1 MPRDSFVHLH
11 LHTEYSLLDGSIRMK
26 ELMKKA
32 SEFKMPAV
40 AMTDHGNLFGAIEF
54 YQEAQHAGVKPI
66 IGCEAYVAR
75 GSHKDRP
82 GSRRDSAYH
91 FTLLAENETGYR
103 NLVKLLTTA
112 HLDGFH
118 YAPRIDK
125 ELLAARSA
133 GLIGLSGCLAGEVNS
148 AIQADNIEKA
158 KQSAAEY
165 RDILG
170 AENFFIELHDHGM
183 EEQRKCNSA
192 LPQIARDLG
201 IGLVAANDVHF
212 LRRSDHQAHDV
223 MLCIGTGKM
232 VQDETRMRYLP
243 ELYFK
248 SPDEMRE
255 VFRDFPQ
262 AIENTLKIGERCH
275 LDLEFGRSKY
285 PEYPVPA
292 GKTREGYL
300 RELCYSGLRQRYG
313 ERATNDPELIRR
325 LDYELGVLEK
335 TGFVSYLLIVWDFI
349 HFAKERGIPVGP
361 GRGSA
366 AGSIVAYVLG
376 ITDIDPL
383 QYGLLFERFLN
394 PDRVS
399 PPDIDI
405 DFCEARRGEVLE
417 YVRQKYGERRVA
429 QIITFGKLKAK
440 SVVRDVGRV
449 MGWSYRD
456 ADRIAKMIPNE
467 LNITLDS
474 AVEKNPE
481 LKRAVATEPATR
493 QLFDYAKVLEGLSR
507 NAGVHAAGVVI
518 ADRDLSDYIPL
529 CRDVKG
535 NDVISQYPMGPLNDL
550 GLLKMDFLGLKT
562 LTVIEDTLALIHK
575 RDPEF
580 SLKNISLDDPAA
592 FALYNR
598 GETIGLFQMES
609 GGMTSLSKQLDV
621 KKLDDII
628 ALIALYRPGPM
639 ELIPEYVKAKKGIT
653 PIKYL
658 HPLLEDICA
667 DTYGVMIYQEQVMA
681 AASKL
686 AGYSLAQADLLRRA
700 MGKKDKEK
708 MAKERKNFIEGCAR
722 TNKIPEKKANAI
734 FDLLEKFAGYG
745 FNKSHSAAYGVISYQ
760 TAYLKA
766 HYPVEFM
773 AGLLS
778 NEINNTEKISV
789 FVGECK
795 RMGICILPPDI
806 NKSGLKFM
814 PETVAGIGDAGGE
827 ARRLRTGVAGPGIA
841 DPGYKA
847 IRYGLAAIKHVG
859 ETAMKSVI
867 REREDRGEFISLED
881 FCARLDS
888 RIANRKMLESL
899 VKSGA
904 FDFVG
909 KDRAELFGCIDD
921 AVSASVAAQRDRLAG
936 QVSLFDEA
944 TAPTTSRKRLASRW
958 SDHEKLSYEKEL
970 LGFYVSGHP
979 LDAYAEAIAAKNYRS
994 INSLGELDDRA
1005 PFKIAGAIVQVEKK
1019 FTRKEGK
1026 PFAVVWVE
1034 DLTDVLE
1041 VVVWNEVY
1049 LKISDS
1055 LAAGR
1060 VIEIRGTLDKREEVL
1075 RAMATEIKL
1084 LAPGKTNGANEQST
1098 DTRQEH
1104 PVLLQFSPA
1113 ATGDELRQVHQIL
1126 VSSPGRRPVQLLF
1139 DRANGNSLR
1148 LDAGTDFRVNLTP
1161 DVEEKLS
1168 RWLVTGKR

>member
-1 MPRDSFVHLH
+1 MSRDSFVHLH

-32 SEFKMPAV
+32 AQFKMPAV
-40 AMTDHGNLFGAIEF
+40 AITDHGNLFGAIEF
-54 YQEAQHAGVKPI
+54 YQEAQRAGVKPI
-66 IGCEAYVAR
+66 IGCEAYVAP

-82 GSRRDSAYH
+82 GSRRHSAYH
-91 FTLLAENETGYR
+91 FTFLAQNEAGYR
-103 NLVKLLTTA
+103 NLVKLITAA

-125 ELLAARSA
+125 ELLSAHAA
-133 GLIGLSGCLAGEVNS
+133 GLIGLSGCLAGEINS
-148 AIQADNIEKA
+148 AIQANNLEKA

-170 AENFFIELHDHGM
+170 PENFFLEMHDHGM
-183 EEQRKCNSA
+183 EEQRLCNRV
-192 LPQIARDLG
+192 LPQIARDIG
-201 IGLVAANDVHF
+201 VGLVAANDVHF
-212 LRRSDHQAHDV
+212 LRRSDHDAHDV

-232 VQDETRMRYLP
+232 VQDENRMRYVP

-248 SPDEMRE
+248 SPAEMRE

-262 AIENTLKIGERCH
+262 AITNTLEIGERCRV
-275 LDLEFGRSKY
+275 DLEFGRSKY

-300 RELCYSGLRQRYG
+300 RELCYQGLRERYG
-313 ERATNDPELIRR
+313 DRAATDAELLKR

-349 HFAKERGIPVGP
+349 HFAKERRIPVGP

-366 AGSIVAYVLG
+366 AGSMVAYVLG

-383 QYGLLFERFLN
+383 QYGLIFERFLN

-399 PPDIDI
+399 PPDIDV

-535 NDVISQYPMGPLNDL
+535 NDVISQYAMGPLNDL

-562 LTVIEDTLALIHK
+562 LTVIEDTLTLIRK
-575 RDPEF
+575 RETGF
-580 SLKNISLDDPAA
+580 SVKDIPIDDTAA

-639 ELIPEYVKAKKGIT
+639 ELIPEYVRAKKGIT

-708 MAKERKNFIEGCAR
+708 MAKERRNFIEGCAR

-795 RMGICILPPDI
+795 RMGISIMPPDI

-814 PETVAGIGDAGGE
+814 PEMWE
-827 ARRLRTGVAGPGIA
+827 GPQRPDSRGTKA
-841 DPGYKA
+841 APTLNA

-859 ETAMKSVI
+859 ETAMEAVI
-867 REREDRGEFISLED
+867 REREQRGDFFSLED
-881 FCARLDS
+881 LCTRLDS
-888 RIANRKMLESL
+888 RLANRKMLESL
-899 VKSGA
+899 IKAGA
-904 FDFVG
+904 FDFLG
-909 KDRAELFGCIDD
+909 RDRAELYGCIDD
-921 AVSASVAAQRDRLAG
+921 AVGASVAAQRDRLAG

-944 TAPTTSRKRLASRW
+944 TASTTSRKRPVTRW

-979 LDAYAEAIAAKNYRS
+979 LDAYVEVFAAKNYRS
-994 INSLGELDDRA
+994 IASLADLDDRA

-1019 FTRKEGK
+1019 FTRREGK
-1026 PFAVVWVE
+1026 PFAVLWIE
-1034 DLTDVLE
+1034 DLTDTLE

-1049 LKISDS
+1049 LRVSDA

-1060 VIEIRGTLDKREEVL
+1060 VVEIKGTMDKREEVL
-1075 RAMATEIKL
+1075 RATALGIRSL
-1084 LAPGKTNGANEQST
+1084 PLGKTNGASERSGDSSEQPT
-1098 DTRQEH
+1098 
-1104 PVLLQFSPA
+1104 VLLQFSTA
-1113 ATGDELRQVHQIL
+1113 TTGDELRQVREIL

-1139 DRANGNSLR
+1139 DRRDGSSLR
-1148 LDAGTDFRVNLTP
+1148 LDAGVELRVNLTHEL
-1161 DVEEKLS
+1161 EEKLS
-1168 RWLVTGKR
+1168 RWLVTPKLQ

>member
-1 MPRDSFVHLH
+1 MARDSFVHLH
-11 LHTEYSLLDGSIRMK
+11 LHTEYSLLDGAIRMK

-32 SEFKMPAV
+32 AEFKMPAV
-40 AMTDHGNLFGAIEF
+40 AITDHGNLFGAIEF
-54 YQEAQHAGVKPI
+54 YQEAVRAGVKPI
-66 IGCEAYVAR
+66 IGCETYVAP

-82 GSRRDSAYH
+82 GSRRDAAYH
-91 FTLLAENETGYR
+91 FTLLAQNETGYR
-103 NLVKLLTTA
+103 NLIKLITAA

-125 ELLAARSA
+125 EFLSTHAA
-133 GLIGLSGCLAGEVNS
+133 GLIGLSGCLAGELNT
-148 AIQADNIEKA
+148 AIRANHMEKA

-170 AENFFIELHDHGM
+170 PENFFMEMHDHGM
-183 EEQRKCNSA
+183 EEQRLCNRV
-192 LPQIARDLG
+192 LPTIARG
-201 IGLVAANDVHF
+201 SGVGLVAANDVHF
-212 LRRSDHQAHDV
+212 LRRSDHDAHDV

-232 VQDETRMRYLP
+232 VQDENRMRYKP

-248 SPDEMRE
+248 SAEEMRE
-255 VFRDFPQ
+255 IFRDFPE
-262 AIENTLKIGERCH
+262 AIANTLKIAEGCN
-275 LDLEFGRSKY
+275 LEIELGKSKY
-285 PEYPVPA
+285 PEYPVPQ
-292 GKTREGYL
+292 GISRETYL
-300 RELCYSGLRQRYG
+300 RDLCAKGLLQRYG
-313 ERATNDPELIRR
+313 DRAKSDRQLQQR

-335 TGFVSYLLIVWDFI
+335 TGFISYILIVWDFI
-349 HFAKERGIPVGP
+349 HFAKERCIPVGP

-366 AGSIVAYVLG
+366 AGSLVAYVLG

-383 QYGLLFERFLN
+383 QYGLIFERFLN
-394 PDRVS
+394 PDRIS
-399 PPDIDI
+399 PPDIDV

-449 MGWSYRD
+449 MGLSYRD

-481 LKRAVATEPATR
+481 LRRAVTNEPPTR

-575 RDPEF
+575 REPEF
-580 SLKNISLDDPAA
+580 SLKSIPLNDGDS

-609 GGMTSLSKQLDV
+609 GGMTSTAKQFDV
-621 KKLDDII
+621 RKIDDII

-639 ELIPEYVKAKKGIT
+639 DLIGDY
-653 PIKYL
+653 IKRKRGLMKIRYE
-658 HPLLEDICA
+658 HPLLQEICA
-667 DTYGVMIYQEQVMA
+667 ETYGVMIYQEQVMA
-681 AASKL
+681 AASRL
-686 AGYSLAQADLLRRA
+686 AGYSLAQGDLLRRA

-708 MAKERKNFIEGCAR
+708 MAKERRNFIDGCAR

-745 FNKSHSAAYGVISYQ
+745 FNKSHSAAYGVISYH

-795 RMGICILPPDI
+795 RMGISILSPDI
-806 NKSGLKFM
+806 NKSGLNFM
-814 PETVAGIGDAGGE
+814 PETVAGIGD
-827 ARRLRTGVAGPGIA
+827 TGTAIT
-841 DPGYKA
+841 DLGYKA

-859 ETAMKSVI
+859 ETAMESVI
-867 REREDRGEFISLED
+867 REREERGEFISLED
-881 FCARLDS
+881 FCGRLDS
-888 RIANRKMLESL
+888 RVANRKMLESL

-944 TAPTTSRKRLASRW
+944 TAPMTSRKRLASRW

-979 LDAYAEAIAAKNYRS
+979 LDAYAEVIAAKNYRS

-1005 PFKIAGAIVQVEKK
+1005 SFKIAGAIVQVEKK

-1034 DLTDVLE
+1034 DLTDMLE

-1075 RAMATEIKL
+1075 RAMATEIRL

-1098 DTRQEH
+1098 HTRQEH

-1113 ATGDELRQVHQIL
+1113 ATGDELCQVRQIL
-1126 VSSPGRRPVQLLF
+1126 VGSPGRRPVQLLF

-1168 RWLVTGKR
+1168 RWLVTVKR

>member
-32 SEFKMPAV
+32 AEFEMPAV
-40 AMTDHGNLFGAIEF
+40 AITDHGNLFGVIEF
-54 YQEAQHAGVKPI
+54 YQEAQRAGVKPI
-66 IGCEAYVAR
+66 IGCEVYVAP

-82 GSRRDSAYH
+82 PSRRESAYH
-91 FTLLAENETGYR
+91 FTLLAENEIGYR
-103 NLVKLLTTA
+103 NLVKLVTAA

-125 ELLAARSA
+125 ALLAERSA
-133 GLIGLSGCLAGEVNS
+133 GLIGLSGCLAGEINS
-148 AIQADNIEKA
+148 AIQANNIEKA

-170 AENFFIELHDHGM
+170 AENFFVELHDHGM
-183 EEQRKCNSA
+183 EEQKMCNTA
-192 LPQIARDLG
+192 LVQIARDLG
-201 IGLVAANDVHF
+201 VGMVAANDVHF

-232 VQDETRMRYLP
+232 VQDETRLHYLP

-248 SPDEMRE
+248 SPAEMRQ
-255 VFRDFPQ
+255 VFHDFPG
-262 AIENTLKIGERCH
+262 AIKNTLVIGERCG

-300 RELCYSGLRQRYG
+300 RELCFQGLSTRYG
-313 ERATNDPELIRR
+313 ERATSDPELKRR
-325 LDYELGVLEK
+325 LEYELGVLEK

-349 HFAKERGIPVGP
+349 HFAKEKGIPVGP

-376 ITDIDPL
+376 ITDIEPL
-383 QYGLLFERFLN
+383 QYGLIFERFLN

-399 PPDIDI
+399 PPDIDV

-449 MGWSYRD
+449 LGWSYRD

-467 LNITLDS
+467 LNITLDA
-474 AVEKNPE
+474 AVGKNAE
-481 LKRAVATEPATR
+481 LKRALASEPATR
-493 QLFDYAKVLEGLSR
+493 QLFDHAKVLEGLSR

-535 NDVISQYPMGPLNDL
+535 NDVISQYAMGPLNDL

-562 LTVIEDTLALIHK
+562 LTVIEDTLTLIGK
-575 RDPEF
+575 RQPDF
-580 SLKNISLDDPAA
+580 SLKTIPLDDAAA

-609 GGMTSLSKQLDV
+609 GGMTSLSKQFDV

-639 ELIPEYVKAKKGIT
+639 ELIPEYVKAKKGLT

-686 AGYSLAQADLLRRA
+686 AGYSLAQGDLLRRA

-708 MAKERKNFIEGCAR
+708 MAKERRNFIDGCAR

-745 FNKSHSAAYGVISYQ
+745 FNKSHSAAYGVISYH

-795 RMGICILPPDI
+795 RMGISILPPDI
-806 NKSGLKFM
+806 NKSGLKFT
-814 PETVAGIGDAGGE
+814 PETIAGIGDAG
-827 ARRLRTGVAGPGIA
+827 AGINH
-841 DPGYKA
+841 PGYNA
-847 IRYGLAAIKHVG
+847 IRYGLAAIKNVG
-859 ETAMKSVI
+859 EAAMAMAI
-867 REREDRGEFISLED
+867 REREQRGGFASLED
-881 FCARLDS
+881 FCGRFDS
-888 RIANRKMLESL
+888 RVANRKMLESL
-899 VKSGA
+899 VRAGA
-904 FDFVG
+904 FDFTRR
-909 KDRAELFGCIDD
+909 DRAELFALIDD
-921 AVSASVAAQRDRLAG
+921 ALASSAALQRDRLSG
-936 QVSLFDEA
+936 QVSLFDQHTHAA
-944 TAPTTSRKRLASRW
+944 TAARRQPIKSW
-958 SDHEKLSYEKEL
+958 SEHEKLSYEKEL

-979 LDAYAEAIAAKNYRS
+979 LDAYADLLAAKNYRS
-994 INSLGELDDRA
+994 IASLGELEDRVQ
-1005 PFKIAGAIVQVEKK
+1005 FKIAGAIVEVEKK
-1019 FTRKEGK
+1019 FTKKDGK
-1026 PFAVVWVE
+1026 PFAVVRLE
-1034 DLTDVLE
+1034 DLLDILE
-1041 VVVWNEVY
+1041 VVVWNELY
-1049 LKISDS
+1049 LKVSDV
-1055 LAAGR
+1055 LVPGR
-1060 VIEIRGTLDKREEVL
+1060 VVELKGTLDRRDEML
-1075 RAMATEIKL
+1075 RATAIEIKPLAPVKPNGATERSEDASQVSAIL
-1084 LAPGKTNGANEQST
+1084 LRFPSGT
-1098 DTRQEH
+1098 
-1104 PVLLQFSPA
+1104 
-1113 ATGDELRQVHQIL
+1113 TGDELRQVRNIL
-1126 VSSPGRRPVQLLF
+1126 VRSPGRHPVQLQF
-1139 DRANGNSLR
+1139 DRDNGNSLR
-1148 LDAGTDFRVNLTP
+1148 FDAGVEFRVDVTP
-1161 DVEEKLS
+1161 DLEQKLS
-1168 RWLVTGKR
+1168 RWLVIEERP

>member
-1 MPRDSFVHLH
+1 
-11 LHTEYSLLDGSIRMK
+11 
-26 ELMKKA
+26 MKKA
-32 SEFKMPAV
+32 AEFGMPAV

-54 YQEAQHAGVKPI
+54 YQEGQRAGVKPI
-66 IGCEAYVAR
+66 IGCEVYVAS

-82 GSRRDSAYH
+82 PSRRESAYH

-103 NLVKLLTTA
+103 NLVKLVTTA

-125 ELLAARSA
+125 EMLAARSE
-133 GLIGLSGCLAGEVNS
+133 GLIGLSGCLAGEINS
-148 AIQADNIEKA
+148 AIQANNIEKA

-170 AENFFIELHDHGM
+170 AENFFVELHDHGM
-183 EEQRKCNSA
+183 EEQKMCNVA
-192 LPQIARDLG
+192 LVQIARDLG
-201 IGLVAANDVHF
+201 VRLVAANDVHF
-212 LRRSDHQAHDV
+212 LRRSDHEAHDV

-232 VQDETRMRYLP
+232 VQDESRMRYLP

-248 SPDEMRE
+248 SPAEMRQ
-255 VFRDFPQ
+255 VFRDFPE
-262 AIENTLKIGERCH
+262 AITNTLHVGERCH
-275 LDLEFGRSKY
+275 LDLEFGSSKY

-300 RELCYSGLRQRYG
+300 RELCYQGLRARYG
-313 ERATNDPELIRR
+313 ERATVDQELIRR
-325 LDYELGVLEK
+325 LEYELGVLEK

-349 HFAKERGIPVGP
+349 HFAKEKGIPVGP

-366 AGSIVAYVLG
+366 AGSIVAFALG

-383 QYGLLFERFLN
+383 QFGLIFERFLN

-399 PPDIDI
+399 PPDIDV
-405 DFCEARRGEVLE
+405 DFCESRRGEVLE

-449 MGWSYRD
+449 LGWSYRD

-467 LNITLDS
+467 LNITLDG
-474 AVEKNPE
+474 AVGKNAE
-481 LKRAVATEPATR
+481 LKRAIATEPATR
-493 QLFDYAKVLEGLSR
+493 QLFEHAKVLEGLSR

-529 CRDVKG
+529 CHDAKG
-535 NDVISQYPMGPLNDL
+535 NDVISQYAMGPLNDL

-562 LTVIEDTLALIHK
+562 LTVIEDTLTLIRK
-575 RDPEF
+575 GDADF
-580 SLKNISLDDPAA
+580 SLKNIPLDDAAA

-609 GGMTSLSKQLDV
+609 GGMTSLSKQFDV

-708 MAKERKNFIEGCAR
+708 MAKERRNFIEGCAC

-745 FNKSHSAAYGVISYQ
+745 FNKSHSAAYGMISYQ

-795 RMGICILPPDI
+795 RMGISILPPDI
-806 NKSGLKFM
+806 NKSGLKFI
-814 PETVAGIGDAGGE
+814 PETVAAG
-827 ARRLRTGVAGPGIA
+827 A
-841 DPGYKA
+841 DRGTAENPKAAAANGSGYNA
-847 IRYGLAAIKHVG
+847 IRYGLAAIKNVG
-859 ETAMKSVI
+859 EAAMAIAI
-867 REREDRGEFISLED
+867 RERDQRGEFTSLDD
-881 FCARLDS
+881 FCYAARFACGQSQD
-888 RIANRKMLESL
+888 AG
-899 VKSGA
+899 KSHKG
-904 FDFVG
+904 
-909 KDRAELFGCIDD
+909 
-921 AVSASVAAQRDRLAG
+921 
-936 QVSLFDEA
+936 
-944 TAPTTSRKRLASRW
+944 
-958 SDHEKLSYEKEL
+958 
-970 LGFYVSGHP
+970 
-979 LDAYAEAIAAKNYRS
+979 
-994 INSLGELDDRA
+994 
-1005 PFKIAGAIVQVEKK
+1005 
-1019 FTRKEGK
+1019 
-1026 PFAVVWVE
+1026 
-1034 DLTDVLE
+1034 
-1041 VVVWNEVY
+1041 
-1049 LKISDS
+1049 
-1055 LAAGR
+1055 GR
-1060 VIEIRGTLDKREEVL
+1060 V
-1075 RAMATEIKL
+1075 
-1084 LAPGKTNGANEQST
+1084 
-1098 DTRQEH
+1098 
-1104 PVLLQFSPA
+1104 
-1113 ATGDELRQVHQIL
+1113 
-1126 VSSPGRRPVQLLF
+1126 
-1139 DRANGNSLR
+1139 
-1148 LDAGTDFRVNLTP
+1148 
-1161 DVEEKLS
+1161 
-1168 RWLVTGKR
+1168 

>member
-1 MPRDSFVHLH
+1 MSRDSFVHLH
-11 LHTEYSLLDGSIRMK
+11 LHTEYSLLDGAIRMK

-32 SEFKMPAV
+32 VEFKMPAV
-40 AMTDHGNLFGAIEF
+40 AITDHGNLFGAIEF
-54 YQEAQHAGVKPI
+54 YQEAHRAGVKPI
-66 IGCEAYVAR
+66 IGCEAYIAP

-91 FTLLAENETGYR
+91 ITLLAENDTGYR
-103 NLVKLLTTA
+103 NLVKLVTTA

-133 GLIGLSGCLAGEVNS
+133 GLIGLSGCLAGEINT
-148 AIQADNIEKA
+148 AIQANNIEKA
-158 KQSAAEY
+158 KQNAAEY
-165 RDILG
+165 RNIFG
-170 AENFFIELHDHGM
+170 AENFFIELHDHGI
-183 EEQRKCNSA
+183 EEQRKCNSV
-192 LPQIARDLG
+192 LPRIARDLG
-201 IGLVAANDVHF
+201 VGLVAANDVHF

-232 VQDETRMRYLP
+232 VQDETRMRYVP

-262 AIENTLKIGERCH
+262 AIENTLAIGERCH

-285 PEYPVPA
+285 PEYLVPA
-292 GKTREGYL
+292 DKTREGYL
-300 RELCYSGLRQRYG
+300 RELCYTGLRQRYG
-313 ERATNDPELIRR
+313 ERAASDPELIRR

-349 HFAKERGIPVGP
+349 HFAKAKGIPVGP

-467 LNITLDS
+467 LNITLDA

-481 LKRAVATEPATR
+481 LKRAVATEPPTR
-493 QLFDYAKVLEGLSR
+493 QLFDYAKILEGLSR

-562 LTVIEDTLALIHK
+562 LTVIEDTLTLIRK
-575 RDPEF
+575 REPDF
-580 SLKNISLDDPAA
+580 SLKGILLDDSAA
-592 FALYNR
+592 FGLYNR

-609 GGMTSLSKQLDV
+609 GGMTSLSKQFGV

-686 AGYSLAQADLLRRA
+686 AGYSLAQADLLRRL
-700 MGKKDKEK
+700 MGKKDKKK
-708 MAKERKNFIEGCAR
+708 MAKERENFIEGCAR

-795 RMGICILPPDI
+795 RMGISILPPDV

-814 PETVAGIGDAGGE
+814 PETAVAAVSEG
-827 ARRLRTGVAGPGIA
+827 RTEEDGAQRP
-841 DPGYKA
+841 PLQQNA

-859 ETAMKSVI
+859 ETAMEFVI
-867 REREDRGEFISLED
+867 QEREQQGDFISLED

-888 RIANRKMLESL
+888 RVANRKMLESL

-909 KDRAELFGCIDD
+909 RDRAELFGCIDD

-944 TAPTTSRKRLASRW
+944 TASTTSRKRLASRW
-958 SDHEKLSYEKEL
+958 SDHEKLSFEKEL

-979 LDAYAEAIAAKNYRS
+979 LDAYADVFAAKNYRS
-994 INSLGELDDRA
+994 IASLGALDDRA
-1005 PFKIAGAIVQVEKK
+1005 SFKIAGAIVEVEKK
-1019 FTRKEGK
+1019 FTRREGK
-1026 PFAVVWVE
+1026 PFAVVWIE
-1034 DLTDVLE
+1034 DLTHTLE

-1049 LKISDS
+1049 LKVSDA

-1060 VIEIRGTLDKREEVL
+1060 VVEIKGTLDKRDEAL
-1075 RAMATEIKL
+1075 RATALEIRL
-1084 LAPGKTNGANEQST
+1084 LAPERANGANEHST
-1098 DTRQEH
+1098 GARQERA
-1104 PVLLQFSPA
+1104 VLLQFSPA
-1113 ATGDELRQVHQIL
+1113 TTGDELRQVREIL
-1126 VSSPGRRPVQLLF
+1126 VSSPGRQPVQLLF
-1139 DRANGNSLR
+1139 DRTNGNSFR
-1148 LDAGTDFRVNLTP
+1148 LDAGMDFRVSLTP
-1161 DVEEKLS
+1161 ALEQKLS
-1168 RWLVTGKR
+1168 RWLVR